1 LEGLD
6 LVGPLT
12 YPIIPT
18 NQPQA
23 TVSCVRNRGLQE
35 DVSDVAGVARV
46 GSTLIVQ
53 GEKDGNQGK
62 LKTNMVEILFRKRE

>member
-1 LEGLD
+1 
-6 LVGPLT
+6 
-12 YPIIPT
+12 
-18 NQPQA
+18 
-23 TVSCVRNRGLQE
+23 VSCIRNRGLQE

-62 LKTNMVEILFRKRE
+62 LKTNMEILFMVWKLVRRC